1 MIPKRTIEYDSLFFD
16 GKKMVKTNYILLI
29 VSRQILYI
37 AFLAIT
43 LFYLVLLHFKKI
55 EFYGKILNIYIIIY

>member
-1 MIPKRTIEYDSLFFD
+1 MIVLFLTA
-16 GKKMVKTNYILLI
+16 KKTAKTNCILL
-29 VSRQILYI
+29 VFNRQILYI

-55 EFYGKILNIYIIIY
+55 EFYGKI